1 MKNLT
6 TKAAIVSATTLLAST
21 AVATNGDNMMAI
33 GPDARAM
40 GGVGVAA
47 PQDAI
52 SAVFANPAAMCF
64 TPGCDYS
71 EVNFA
76 GTLFMPHIK
85 AELDLQGMGN
95 FKADSKQNVYAIP
108 AIGLSVPIDPDSRRW
123 RFGLAAYGATGLG
136 VDYRGT
142 ALDQQ
147 INTGF
152 PPPNNTAP
160 LVQGSFT
167 SLMIMKFAP
176 SLSYQVSPDF
186 SVGAALH
193 IDYAT
198 LDLGSGSSP
207 AYGVGGQF
215 GAIYRPAKH
224 LSFGATYITP
234 QSTDFG
240 NVVATP
246 AGRHN
251 LELESP
257 HQAAVGVSYGF
268 LQDDRL
274 LVEVD
279 GKYLNWSG
287 ATGYKD
293 FGWKDQWVAG
303 IGAQFAAIPKKVFLR
318 LGYNYGNNPVEAHN
332 GWGTGVHNVQG
343 MQFPDYYYE
352 TFRTIGFPAIVEQH
366 VTAGVGYAFSD
377 KFELNLGYT
386 HAFEN
391 TVSETGRFMGGP
403 LASVKSSLS
412 EDSVDFGIT
421 WRF

>member
-1 MKNLT
+1 MKTLT
-6 TKAAIVSATTLLAST
+6 TKLAVASST
-21 AVATNGDNMMAI
+21 ALLTSTALATNGDNMMAI

-64 TPGCDYS
+64 TPGCAYS

-76 GTLFMPHIK
+76 GTLFLPHPK
-85 AELDLQGMGN
+85 AEVDLQGMGS
-95 FKADSKQNVYAIP
+95 FRADSKANVYAIP
-108 AIGLSVPIDPDSRRW
+108 AIGLSVPIDPDTRRW

-142 ALDQQ
+142 VLDQQ

-160 LVQGSFT
+160 LVQGAFT

-176 SLSYQVSPDF
+176 SISYQISPNF

-207 AYGVGGQF
+207 AYGVGGQV
-215 GAIYRPAKH
+215 GAIYRPLKH
-224 LSFGATYITP
+224 LSVGATYVSP

-246 AGRHN
+246 SGDHN
-251 LELESP
+251 LELQSP
-257 HQAAVGVSYGF
+257 NQAAMGVSYGF
-268 LQDDRL
+268 LPDERL

-279 GKYLNWSG
+279 GKWLGWG
-287 ATGYKD
+287 EATGYKD
-293 FGWKDQWVAG
+293 FGWKDQWVVG
-303 IGAQFAAIPKKVFLR
+303 VGAQFAVLPKRFFVR
-318 LGYNYGNNPVEAHN
+318 AGYNYGTNPVDAHN
-332 GWGTGVHNVQG
+332 GWGSGVHNVQG

-352 TFRTIGFPAIVEQH
+352 TFRIIGFPAIVEQH
-366 VTAGVGYAFSD
+366 VSAGVGYAFSER
-377 KFELNLGYT
+377 FEVNLAYT

-391 TVSETGRFMGGP
+391 TITESGTFMGGP
-403 LASVKSSLS
+403 AASIQSKLS
-412 EDSVDFGIT
+412 EDSVEFGVT